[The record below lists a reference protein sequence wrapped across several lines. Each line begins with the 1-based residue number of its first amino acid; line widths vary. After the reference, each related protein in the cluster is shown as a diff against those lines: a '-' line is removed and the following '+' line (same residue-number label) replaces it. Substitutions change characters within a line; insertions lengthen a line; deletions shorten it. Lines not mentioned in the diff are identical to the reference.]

1 MSPSASLI
9 DRIESIP
16 RRELYFFALYRV
28 LIATVIAALLY
39 SPLSAMVGEAHHPR
53 LADVVAVIYL
63 ALALLALV
71 VGRNERW
78 LRPIVVSGV
87 LVDIVADRKSVV

>member
-78 LRPIVVSGV
+78 LRPIVVLS
-87 LVDIVADRKSVV
+87 LIHI